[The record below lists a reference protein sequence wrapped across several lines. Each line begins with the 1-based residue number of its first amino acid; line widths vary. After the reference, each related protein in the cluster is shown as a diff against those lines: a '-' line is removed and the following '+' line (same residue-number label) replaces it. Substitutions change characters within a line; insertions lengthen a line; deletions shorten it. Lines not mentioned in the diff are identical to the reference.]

1 MNDALF
7 CHYCIPALSV
17 YCTGLHSALH
27 TQYVFRTD
35 PFLRG
40 GCVHARRYWRSR
52 QRPDSLGSLCQIAE
66 LLFTSGAVMVSPC
79 SYVWI
84 FLFMYIYKCQGMTGP
99 CPVLFFSMF
108 CRGQWTLVGM
118 GSVWFWY
125 KLCICICMYCIRRRD
140 RGGDLVSR
148 P

>member
-1 MNDALF
+1 MMHCSVTTVFQPSLFTALV
-7 CHYCIPALSV
+7 YILLYILSTSFV
-17 YCTGLHSALH
+17 LTPSFG
-27 TQYVFRTD
+27 
-35 PFLRG
+35 G

-66 LLFTSGAVMVSPC
+66 LLFTSGAVVVSPC

-140 RGGDLVSR
+140 RGGDLVG
-148 P
+148 PP